1 MKEDTVHFFVQRE
14 PSFSSLD
21 IFIPFKRVVLN
32 VGNAMS
38 LVTGVFIAPV
48 TGIYHFEFSG
58 LTSDKLNVAL
68 RKNGPD
74 VALTAA
80 ELTFT
85 NGDSFYTSISL
96 AASLQLNVGE
106 TVALYKNGDGT
117 LYQGAYALNVPNT
130 HFTGWLVVADDS
142 ALPQVP

>member
-1 MKEDTVHFFVQRE
+1 
-14 PSFSSLD
+14 
-21 IFIPFKRVVLN
+21 
-32 VGNAMS
+32 MS

-58 LTSDKLNVAL
+58 LTSDKLNVVL
-68 RKNGPD
+68 RKNGVD